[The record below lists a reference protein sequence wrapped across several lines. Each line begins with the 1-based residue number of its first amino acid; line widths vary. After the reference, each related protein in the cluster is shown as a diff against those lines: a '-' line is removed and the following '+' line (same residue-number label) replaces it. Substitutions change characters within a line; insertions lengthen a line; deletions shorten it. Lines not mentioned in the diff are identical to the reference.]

1 MSQSV
6 LDGFK
11 SINSAVNILKS
22 KQLFHHVQIKKMSQ
36 FRMKT
41 YYTKDKKNRPVIF
54 NFPDKNILL
63 YIRY

>member
-41 YYTKDKKNRPVIF
+41 YYTKDKK
-54 NFPDKNILL
+54 K
-63 YIRY
+63 